1 MNTTMTTTTSICRK
15 YVRRALIMVIFYVSS
30 NFLAQM
36 VAHDYH
42 VRLNVSVVEALYLI
56 NYELYKDAIHGQG
69 KDTESP

>member
-1 MNTTMTTTTSICRK
+1 MNTTMMTTTFTCRK

-30 NFLAQM
+30 NLLAQM
-36 VAHDYH
+36 VAHEH
-42 VRLNVSVVEALYLI
+42 QVRLNVSVVEALYLI